1 MCQLE
6 FAPFFC
12 VSTSESTFLVSKE
25 FALKQILRDRS
36 TIDNNE
42 WISLAWALSMD
53 GMGDEFFTGA
63 ALTADQHR
71 DVGKGNAFNKAKNV
85 LHTFRSSNNPV
96 ELMLGARVTLM

>member
-1 MCQLE
+1 MCKLE
-6 FAPFFC
+6 FALFLC

-25 FALKQILRDRS
+25 FALKQILRNRS

-63 ALTADQHR
+63 ALTTYQHR
-71 DVGKGNAFNKAKNV
+71 DVRKSNAFNKAKNV
-85 LHTFRSSNNPV
+85 LHTLRTSDNPV
-96 ELMLGARVTLM
+96 ELILGARVSLM